1 MAQFIAKVLS
11 KGKVVILDIEAKND
25 EDAKIRASR
34 HGSVVSVKLKKR
46 RMSALSFSER
56 QTMMIRLA
64 AMLASGVGA
73 SEALKIMRAHF
84 GGRIKDVSHDLLVK
98 VESGMD
104 LPSAFE
110 SVGRP
115 HFSDNVTA
123 LIKAGSVAG
132 STADAMR
139 EAIIF
144 DKEMKEIS
152 KSASKGI
159 GNAILSFLMAAVL
172 IIGTVFYGMPEIMES
187 DLMKIGGSNSVD
199 LGWAITMSNVV
210 GGFMVI
216 VTVIALVLVFVGT
229 IGKHIAPAASD
240 AFIIRIPFYRDLIL
254 AQKNYIAFNGLAL
267 LVKSGVRMEHALNL
281 TADTTPP
288 GALQRDFVNACVAV
302 KSGQSWAHA
311 MKTIHETDRVALSAS
326 LDREQVANSLRVI
339 SDQYKEIYSNR
350 ISVFV
355 PTMQVISAL
364 CMTLAGF
371 IMFALTTLPMLQMT
385 EGLLGG

>member
-1 MAQFIAKVLS
+1 VAQYLVKVLA
-11 KGKVVILDIEAKND
+11 KGKSNQVDIEAKN
-25 EDAKIRASR
+25 EADARIKASR
-34 HGSVVSVKLKKR
+34 YGSVVSVEHKKR
-46 RMSALSFSER
+46 RMSGLSYSDR

-73 SEALKIMRAHF
+73 GEALKIMRGAF
-84 GGRIKDVSHDLLVK
+84 SGRIKDVSHDLLVK

-104 LPSAFE
+104 LPTAFE
-110 SVGRP
+110 SIGRP
-115 HFSDNVTA
+115 HFSENMTA

-132 STADAMR
+132 STANAMR
-139 EAIIF
+139 EAIAF
-144 DKEMKEIS
+144 DREMKEIG
-152 KSASKGI
+152 KSAAKGI
-159 GNAILSFLMAAVL
+159 GNAIFSFILSAV
-172 IIGTVFYGMPEIMES
+172 IIIATVFYGLPMIMES
-187 DLMKIGGSNSVD
+187 DLMKMGGSKSVD

-216 VTVIALVLVFVGT
+216 VTFIALTLVFVGT
-229 IGKHIAPAASD
+229 IGKNLAPSAAD
-240 AFIIRIPFYRDLIL
+240 AFIVRIPFYRDLIL

-267 LVKSGVRMEHALNL
+267 LVRSGVRMENALAL
-281 TADTTPP
+281 TAKTTPP
-288 GALQRDFVNACVAV
+288 GALRKDFIAAAEAV
-302 KSGQSWAHA
+302 KSGQKWALV

-339 SDQYKEIYSNR
+339 SDQYKEIYSDR

-371 IMFALTTLPMLQMT
+371 IMFAMTTLPMLQMT
-385 EGLLGG
+385 EGILG